1 MRFLELGHQ
10 RVSLG
15 KTWAICQ
22 IGRWPMFLDPNSQPF
37 LIQFHTFYE
46 QQLEMENI
54 HFVRQIMFFW
64 KEGLHV

>member
-1 MRFLELGHQ
+1 
-10 RVSLG
+10 
-15 KTWAICQ
+15 
-22 IGRWPMFLDPNSQPF
+22 MFLDPNSQPF

-54 HFVRQIMFFW
+54 HLVRQIMFFW